1 MIENRLVL
9 NDDKTELIH
18 FHSKYSKIEVKENLI
33 VGTAYIKHNDNVRN
47 LGVIFDEYAL
57 MTDHISSVC
66 KSASF
71 ASYRL
76 GRTRRFQIK
85 LASNALSM
93 LS

>member
-33 VGTAYIKHNDNVRN
+33 VGTAYIKHSDNN
-47 LGVIFDEYAL
+47 LGVTFDEYAL